1 MSMKKII
8 SIILVAIVISV
19 SVSSCKSHER
29 CPAYGKV
36 EHSTKKSI

>member
-1 MSMKKII
+1 MKKFI
-8 SIILVAIVISV
+8 SLTLLAFVIAV

-36 EHSTKKSI
+36 EQNSKKSL